1 MIALFFNMKVS
12 AQRGSIRRVIERFET
27 ENEAILFCEN
37 RNWQY
42 YYTVY
47 NLTAILAIRFD
58 D

>member
-1 MIALFFNMKVS
+1 MWIVS
-12 AQRGSIRRVIERFET
+12 AQRGSIRRVIGKFKT

-42 YYTVY
+42 YFAVY
-47 NLTAILAIRFD
+47 NLTAGLAIRFD